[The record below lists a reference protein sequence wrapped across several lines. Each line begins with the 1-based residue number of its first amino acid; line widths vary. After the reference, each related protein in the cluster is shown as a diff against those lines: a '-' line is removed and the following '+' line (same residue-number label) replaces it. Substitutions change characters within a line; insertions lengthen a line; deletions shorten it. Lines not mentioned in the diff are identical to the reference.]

1 MARQQFSSPIQIN
14 FLEVA
19 CGCVNL
25 ERQTWFFSNLDR
37 RHVLHLTKR
46 SSTIAGDLAGGALV
60 IADVEFLDVAEFGA
74 GLRGSGDFGDEDTVS
89 VETPNKMIFQ

>member
-1 MARQQFSSPIQIN
+1 MRLRESRAADMNFIFRIWIDRKRRTYLSLMPSSVTQ
-14 FLEVA
+14 
-19 CGCVNL
+19 
-25 ERQTWFFSNLDR
+25 
-37 RHVLHLTKR
+37 R

-89 VETPNKMIFQ
+89 VKASNKIIFH

>member
-1 MARQQFSSPIQIN
+1 MKLLR
-14 FLEVA
+14 
-19 CGCVNL
+19 
-25 ERQTWFFSNLDR
+25 
-37 RHVLHLTKR
+37 R

-89 VETPNKMIFQ
+89 VETPYKINFQ